1 MPRSPPGLSSRG
13 GRWLLSPSC
22 PGTLRPEFSCFFR
35 RPIGGGSSIQ
45 GYGHVHTFKFVG
57 RRRDAP
63 GGGSVPRL
71 GTESAGQ
78 PGTVHP
84 QHPQH
89 PQHRRGSR
97 ISRWHCPG
105 AGRPFEPGAA
115 SGCRNRLC
123 RVRTRG
129 VGGSCSLGAW
139 CAPARPCGPAACP
152 EICRAA
158 LFPSCRFRAGGGPGI
173 RRGFPCDRGGGLEN
187 GAVAAL
193 AQRPGGVHGAA
204 AVRAGRAHFL
214 SRGAVRVWVP
224 CPER

>member
-13 GRWLLSPSC
+13 GRWLLSPGC

-63 GGGSVPRL
+63 GEGSVPRL

-78 PGTVHP
+78 PGTAHP
-84 QHPQH
+84 QHPQGF
-89 PQHRRGSR
+89 RS
-97 ISRWHCPG
+97 SRWHRPG

-123 RVRTRG
+123 RVRTCG
-129 VGGSCSLGAW
+129 IGGSCILGAW
-139 CAPARPCGPAACP
+139 CAPAQPCGSAACP
-152 EICRAA
+152 AV
-158 LFPSCRFRAGGGPGI
+158 LSPSCRFRARRGPGI
-173 RRGFPCDRGGGLEN
+173 RRGGPCDRCGGLESR
-187 GAVAAL
+187 AVAAL
-193 AQRPGGVHGAA
+193 AQRPVGVHGAA
-204 AVRAGRAHFL
+204 AARAGRAHFL
-214 SRGAVRVWVP
+214 SRGTVRVWVP
-224 CPER
+224 CPGC

>member
-1 MPRSPPGLSSRG
+1 MSPG
-13 GRWLLSPSC
+13 C

-71 GTESAGQ
+71 GTKSAGQ

-84 QHPQH
+84 QHPQL
-89 PQHRRGSR
+89 PQLRRGSR
-97 ISRWHCPG
+97 SSRWHRPG
-105 AGRPFEPGAA
+105 AGRPFEPGSA
-115 SGCRNRLC
+115 SGRRNRLC

-129 VGGSCSLGAW
+129 IGGIGGSSRLGAW
-139 CAPARPCGPAACP
+139 CAPARPWGPAACP
-152 EICRAA
+152 EICPAA
-158 LFPSCRFRAGGGPGI
+158 LSPSCRFRARGGPGI
-173 RRGFPCDRGGGLEN
+173 RRGFPRDGGGGLEN

-193 AQRPGGVHGAA
+193 AQRQGGVHGAA

-214 SRGAVRVWVP
+214 SRGALRVWVP
-224 CPER
+224 CPGR